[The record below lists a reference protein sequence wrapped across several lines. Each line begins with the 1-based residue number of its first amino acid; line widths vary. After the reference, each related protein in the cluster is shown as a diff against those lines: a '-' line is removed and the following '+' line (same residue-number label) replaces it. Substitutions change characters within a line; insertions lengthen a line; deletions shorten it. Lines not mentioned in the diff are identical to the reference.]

1 MYSDENEDGQPS
13 MPTPEF
19 TIQMVK
25 LLGINV
31 DDIKSAVIEG
41 VKASILKSIENDVRE
56 SVAKSINKTVDAT
69 VSEWVKGFL
78 EKPYQPVTS
87 WGEPKGKPTTIRDVI
102 EEKSKDFML
111 EKVDSSG
118 KANDY
123 RSETPR
129 YLWAARQVAQEAMD
143 KSLRPE
149 LDKMIAEMKEK
160 VRAGIA
166 GVVTDL
172 VARKFQ

>member
-1 MYSDENEDGQPS
+1 MYSDENEDGQSS

-31 DDIKSAVIEG
+31 DDIRMAVIEG
-41 VKASILKSIENDVRE
+41 VKTAILKSIEKDVRE
-56 SVAKSINKTVDAT
+56 KVAESINETLNAT

-78 EKPYQPVTS
+78 EKPYQPVNG
-87 WGEPKGKPTTIRDVI
+87 WGEPKGKPTNIRDVI
-102 EEKSKDFML
+102 EEKARDFMT
-111 EKVDSSG
+111 EKVDGSG
-118 KANDY
+118 KVNEY

-129 YLWAARQVAQEAMD
+129 YLWAARQVAQEAIE

-149 LDKMIAEMKEK
+149 LDKAIVEMREK
-160 VRAGIA
+160 VKAGIA

-172 VARKFQ
+172 VARKF